1 MITVRYS
8 ANCGSSYQVFK
19 DSELIGHVRIKR
31 SMTSD
36 KYLAVIQGEGEE
48 DCSAKEFDT
57 PYDAMYWLEKRR
69 EKGKGS

>member
-8 ANCGSSYQVFK
+8 TNDSSSYQVFK
-19 DSELIGHVRIKR
+19 DCELIGHVHIKK

-57 PYDAMYWLEKRR
+57 PYDAMHWLEKSRG
-69 EKGKGS
+69 KGKVS

>member
-8 ANCGSSYQVFK
+8 TNDSSSYQVFK
-19 DSELIGHVRIKR
+19 DSELIGQVHIKK

-48 DCSAKEFDT
+48 DRSVKEFDT

-69 EKGKGS
+69 GNGKVS